1 MKNLQNSPKFR
12 KIGEKIAE
20 IALQLNTRLTSEKL
34 KPIHHYLVF
43 GFTVARFGI

>member
-34 KPIHHYLVF
+34 KS
-43 GFTVARFGI
+43 G